1 MKRFPYRE
9 VQGHPFFSLTFEARK
24 PETTEE
30 ILVMYRGPLAALVT
44 HQGDLLPVGEVRR
57 VNRGDLPA
65 DDGDFFIFDEAG
77 RALNVPQDS
86 WSCCP
91 PTASQ
96 EDGAGACCPSPEDAT
111 HFTVVQA
118 SNPSQTAAAL
128 RHYSGCM
135 VCGAPLVYR
144 EEENPDKC
152 HYCRT
157 ILPTN
162 VACENGH
169 FVCDACH
176 TTDALAVIEHIC
188 QTTRETDLIVLLEK
202 IRQHPAISRHG
213 PEHHVLVPAVILAT
227 YRNLGGEV
235 TPKMFSTALK
245 WGKAVPGGTCG
256 FWGVC
261 GAAAGVGIAFSVLL
275 KANPV
280 KPGERRQ
287 VQSVVHAV
295 LGELAAFEAA
305 RCCQRECWLAL
316 RKAAELSRE
325 LLPIPLRA
333 EAPLICRQSH
343 DNRDCLLTTCPLWDG
358 HVITK
363 ANQGS

>member
-1 MKRFPYRE
+1 
-9 VQGHPFFSLTFEARK
+9 
-24 PETTEE
+24 
-30 ILVMYRGPLAALVT
+30 
-44 HQGDLLPVGEVRR
+44 
-57 VNRGDLPA
+57 
-65 DDGDFFIFDEAG
+65 
-77 RALNVPQDS
+77 
-86 WSCCP
+86 
-91 PTASQ
+91 
-96 EDGAGACCPSPEDAT
+96 
-111 HFTVVQA
+111 
-118 SNPSQTAAAL
+118 
-128 RHYSGCM
+128 M

-176 TTDALAVIEHIC
+176 TTDALAVIEHIG

-235 TPKMFSTALK
+235 TTKMFSTALK
-245 WGKAVPGGTCG
+245 RGKAVPGGTCG

-287 VQSVVHAV
+287 VQSVVQAV

-343 DNRDCLLTTCPLWDG
+343 DNRDCLLTTCPLYDG

-363 ANQGS
+363 ANQVS